1 MGYRSQYCKD
11 LYSLSVC
18 IGIISFMGHFMNA
31 SNVTI
36 HSTVI
41 NYTHKLFITLAT
53 GANII
58 NTFTSKVYVITEC
71 ALWVIL

>member
-1 MGYRSQYCKD
+1 
-11 LYSLSVC
+11 
-18 IGIISFMGHFMNA
+18 MGHFMNA

-53 GANII
+53 RANII
-58 NTFTSKVYVITEC
+58 NTFTAKVYVITEC